1 MSILDVSKTLMCEF
15 WCDYIKPEYQKNG
28 KLCYMDTDSFIIQ
41 IKAEDF
47 YKDIADD
54 VETWFDTSD
63 YNEDDKR
70 PLPTDKNKKNI
81 GFFKDE
87 LGGSILIKFAAL
99 RAKTYAYLMDED
111 SEKKKAKGTKK

>member
-1 MSILDVSKTLMCEF
+1 MCEF

-54 VETWFDTSD
+54 VETWFDTAD

-87 LGGSILIKFAAL
+87 LGGQILIKFAAL